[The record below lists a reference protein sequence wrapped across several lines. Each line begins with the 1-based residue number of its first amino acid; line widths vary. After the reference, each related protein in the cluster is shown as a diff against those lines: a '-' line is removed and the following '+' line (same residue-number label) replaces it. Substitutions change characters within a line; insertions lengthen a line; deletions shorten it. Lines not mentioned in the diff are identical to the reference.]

1 MVSFSRLPPV
11 AIGNLTL
18 PNPVVLAP
26 MSGVTDVPF
35 RRLVADLGAG
45 LVVSEMTASAALAEG
60 CPDARLRAEGRGL
73 RTHVVQLAG
82 CEARWMGEAAR
93 IAEASGATVID
104 INMGCPAR
112 QVTGGQSGSALM
124 RDLDHALSLID
135 ATIGAVSVPVTLK
148 MRLGWDDG
156 TINAP
161 ELARRAQ
168 DAGVRLVTVHGRT
181 RCQFYNGHADWAAV
195 RAVKDSV
202 AIPVAVNGDICTYAD
217 AVTALAA
224 SRADAVMIG
233 RAAQGRPW
241 LPGQVGRYLA
251 VGRRESAPPLA
262 VQFAIID
269 RLYDEMLSHHGRAIG
284 RRHARKHLGWALDAA
299 AETAG
304 VSDAVLKAHRGRVLT
319 ADDPSAVR
327 RHLADAYADF
337 ASGEESGRG
346 GCAWPQKARQTPYG
360 SERKAA

>member
-1 MVSFSRLPPV
+1 
-11 AIGNLTL
+11 
-18 PNPVVLAP
+18 
-26 MSGVTDVPF
+26 MSGITDAPF

-73 RTHVVQLAG
+73 RAHVVQLAG
-82 CEARWMGEAAR
+82 CEARWMGEGAR

-202 AIPVAVNGDICTYAD
+202 SIPVVVNGDICTCAD

-224 SRADAVMIG
+224 SSADAVMIG

-241 LPGQVGRYLA
+241 LPGQIGRYLA
-251 VGRRESAPPLA
+251 VGRRESAPSLA
-262 VQFAIID
+262 AQFAIID

-337 ASGEESGRG
+337 ASAEESGRG
-346 GCAWPQKARQTPYG
+346 GRAWPQEARQTPFG
-360 SERKAA
+360 GERKAA